1 MLLWLAKRQ
10 NQFGYIFKRIF
21 GIPRERFRIWLIFII
36 FSLDDLKN
44 LDIMLCEK
52 NQIQMVSAEA
62 TSHGYVFPT
71 PQNFFSGL
79 VNHFGFFLVGFWH
92 QVSLR
97 VQICQESRFVKIC
110 HWKANVFQNCEF
122 STFAFY
128 TLPNFDPKRK
138 YAATKINWV
147 WFFLF

>member
-1 MLLWLAKRQ
+1 
-10 NQFGYIFKRIF
+10 
-21 GIPRERFRIWLIFII
+21 
-36 FSLDDLKN
+36 
-44 LDIMLCEK
+44 MLCEK

-97 VQICQESRFVKIC
+97 VQICQESRFTIGYERQMFFK
-110 HWKANVFQNCEF
+110 NVN
-122 STFAFY
+122 S
-128 TLPNFDPKRK
+128 
-138 YAATKINWV
+138 
-147 WFFLF
+147 

>member
-1 MLLWLAKRQ
+1 
-10 NQFGYIFKRIF
+10 
-21 GIPRERFRIWLIFII
+21 
-36 FSLDDLKN
+36 
-44 LDIMLCEK
+44 
-52 NQIQMVSAEA
+52 MVSAEA

-110 HWKANVFQNCEF
+110 H
-122 STFAFY
+122 
-128 TLPNFDPKRK
+128 
-138 YAATKINWV
+138 
-147 WFFLF
+147 